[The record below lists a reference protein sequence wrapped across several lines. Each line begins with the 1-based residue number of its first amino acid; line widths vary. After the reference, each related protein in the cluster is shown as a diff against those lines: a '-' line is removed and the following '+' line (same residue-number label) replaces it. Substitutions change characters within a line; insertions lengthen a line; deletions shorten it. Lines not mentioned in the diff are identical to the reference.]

1 MQDRVEQLMRMVLIA
16 LITISSSTC
25 IEAAQ
30 NANRTVSSNRFTY
43 LNGHDVC
50 LIGSVFADHIVPR
63 WFGQRL
69 VGDVVLV
76 VLSRVG
82 QRSEL
87 VLQAV
92 HDYNLRRDPN
102 TMVRWLPNQAAAAI
116 VDVNGDGA

>member
-1 MQDRVEQLMRMVLIA
+1 MQDRVEQFMRMVLIA
-16 LITISSSTC
+16 LITLSSSPHLDG
-25 IEAAQ
+25 AQ
-30 NANRTVSSNRFTY
+30 NVIRAVSSNRFTY

-50 LIGSVFADHIVPR
+50 LIGRVFADHIVPR

-76 VLSRVG
+76 DLSRVG

-102 TMVRWLPNQAAAAI
+102 TMVRWLPS
-116 VDVNGDGA
+116 